1 MKSLSRLYYRLFKR
15 YQRIECVFV
24 QWAVADKLLRDN
36 EGKPEHE
43 QWTLAP
49 EEDTNY
55 VIGYIYLERRERIL
69 MKVNGVAITTKR
81 A

>member
-1 MKSLSRLYYRLFKR
+1 MFKR

-43 QWTLAP
+43 QWRLAP

-55 VIGYIYLERRERIL
+55 VIGYIYLERRARII
-69 MKVNGVAITTKR
+69 MKRNCVIVTQTK
-81 A
+81 